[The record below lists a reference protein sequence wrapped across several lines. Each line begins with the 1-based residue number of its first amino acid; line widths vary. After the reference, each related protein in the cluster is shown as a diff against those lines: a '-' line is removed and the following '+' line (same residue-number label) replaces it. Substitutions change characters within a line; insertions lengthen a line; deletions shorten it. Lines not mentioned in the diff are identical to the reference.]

1 MGPSYNVAVIG
12 AGTAGLVTAR
22 ELQRQGHRVT
32 VFEKANKVGGTWL
45 YDSLVES
52 DLLGLDPNREIVH
65 SSLYKSLRTNLPR
78 QVMSFL
84 DYPFVKRESGDTRPF
99 PGHEEVL
106 RFLQDFARDFGLME
120 LIRFGHEVIR
130 VELVDEVSHEW
141 VVESRTRETESRWES
156 KVEVFEA
163 VVICN
168 GKNTEPKV
176 AEFPGISLMPLHQL
190 SVTTTA
196 SKYMNI
202 VSLCGSCW
210 DTWPGLQMHSH
221 NYRTPEQFENKIV
234 VLIGNG
240 PSATDILREISPLAK
255 QVHLAFRGS
264 DIKLINLKNYDN
276 AWPHSPIECA
286 HEDGKVVFQDGS
298 IVEAD
303 VIIHCTGYK
312 FHLPFLKSN
321 GIVTVDDNRVGP
333 LYKHIFPPS
342 LAPWLSFVGLNY
354 RVSFYL
360 PFDQN
365 VSWELNVT
373 SEQEVAVSSPNAMS
387 HPSEFCSNALV
398 FRVIELQAIW
408 VAKVLSGKVKLPTQ
422 EAMAASV
429 EEFYEQMEK
438 AGWPKYHTHS
448 LQNDEGEY
456 ASWLAAQSDIRLP
469 KSWEEITFF
478 SFVKGIFGH
487 GENFRDTWDVDKWIQ
502 EIESSD

>member
-1 MGPSYNVAVIG
+1 MGQSYNVAVIG
-12 AGTAGLVTAR
+12 AGAAGLVTAR
-22 ELQRQGHRVT
+22 ELQREGHRVT

-45 YDSLVES
+45 YDSRVES

-78 QVMSFL
+78 QVMSFM
-84 DYPFVKRESGDTRPF
+84 DYPFVKRESGDRRPF

-156 KVEVFEA
+156 KEEVFEA

-176 AEFPGISLMPLHQL
+176 AEFPGR
-190 SVTTTA
+190 
-196 SKYMNI
+196 
-202 VSLCGSCW
+202 

-221 NYRTPEQFENKIV
+221 NYRTPEQFKNKIV

-240 PSATDILREISPLAK
+240 PSAKDILKEISPLAK

-264 DIKLINLKNYDN
+264 DIMLINLKIYDN

-298 IVEAD
+298 IVEAE

-342 LAPWLSFVGLNY
+342 LAPWLSFVGINY

-438 AGWPKYHTHS
+438 AGLPKYHTHS

-456 ASWLAAQSDIRLP
+456 VSWLAAQSDIRPP
-469 KSWEEITFF
+469 KSWEEIRFF

-487 GENFRDTWDVDKWIQ
+487 GENFRETWDVDKWIQ